1 MKLTSSNAELD
12 KKLILHGEGDDD
24 LLKGIYF
31 IDELL
36 LTVLR
41 MEIYWLFPA
50 EEIPVDNEVSEDGF
64 RIISL
69 LLPAADL
76 FYS

>member
-1 MKLTSSNAELD
+1 MKLTSSNAEFD

-41 MEIYWLFPA
+41 IEIY
-50 EEIPVDNEVSEDGF
+50 
-64 RIISL
+64 
-69 LLPAADL
+69 
-76 FYS
+76 